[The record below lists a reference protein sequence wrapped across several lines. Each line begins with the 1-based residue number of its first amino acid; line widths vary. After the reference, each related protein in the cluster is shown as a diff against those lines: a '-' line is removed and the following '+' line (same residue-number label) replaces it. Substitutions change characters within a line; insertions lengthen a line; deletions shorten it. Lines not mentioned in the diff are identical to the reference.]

1 MEDRKKDHIDLAFDS
16 QTMARDIDN
25 RFYYEPMLS
34 PHPQNAIPEY
44 PFAGKVQKLPMWV
57 SSMTGGTKM
66 AGIINRNL
74 ARACR
79 EFGMGMGLG
88 SCRIIMDD
96 DRYFPD
102 FDMRDIIG
110 EDMPLYA
117 NLGINQLEIIIRDNQ
132 LGKLDDLV
140 GKLRADGLMIH
151 VNPMQEW
158 FQPEGDRLEKT
169 AIESVQALLDHA
181 DFPIVVKEVG
191 QGMGPD
197 SLRALLELPLAA
209 IEFAAF
215 GGTNFARVELLR
227 NDQAQQELF
236 EPMTRIG
243 HDALQM
249 VHMVNAIVEEAPDL
263 VRCRQL
269 IISGGIKS
277 FLDGYYLIQKSTLP
291 ALYGQASGFLRHARG
306 DYDELKTYVES
317 QVKGLQVAFAFLKV
331 RR

>member
-1 MEDRKKDHIDLAFDS
+1 MEDRKKDHIELAFDS
-16 QTMARDIDN
+16 QTLVSDLDQ
-25 RFYYEPMLS
+25 RFFYEPLLS
-34 PHPQNAIPEY
+34 GHPVDAIPSF
-44 PFAGKVQKLPMWV
+44 PFAGKVQRLPMWV

-96 DRYFPD
+96 DTYFPD

-110 EDMPLYA
+110 EEQPLFA
-117 NLGINQLEIIIRDNQ
+117 NLGINQLEILIKDKQ
-132 LGKLDDLV
+132 LGRLDELV

-169 AIESVQALLDHA
+169 ALESIHTLLAHDA
-181 DFPIVVKEVG
+181 FPIVVKEVG

-197 SLRALLELPLAA
+197 SMRALLQLPLAA

-227 NDQAQQELF
+227 NEKAQQELF

-243 HDALQM
+243 HDAMQM
-249 VHMVNAIVEEAPDL
+249 VQMTNAIVGESPEQ
-263 VRCRQL
+263 VKCRQL
-269 IISGGIKS
+269 IISGGVKS
-277 FLDGYYLIQKSTLP
+277 FLDGYYLIQRSALP
-291 ALYGQASGFLRHARG
+291 AIYGQASGFLKYARG
-306 DYDELKTYVES
+306 DYGQLKAYVES
-317 QVKGLQVAFAFLKV
+317 QVKGLQSAYAFLRV
-331 RR
+331 RP